1 MARER
6 RPGIPRS
13 VIFDARIHTVESEIP
28 PLDEVLDGLA
38 TDYAEAITRAV
49 EDAVPQ
55 GAVPRPFLLL
65 VSASVFPRVELVD
78 DLARMRRR
86 ELAFEVSE
94 FPFYEAVELPL
105 LDYLADATL
114 RRCRQAAQ
122 AGSRRDLRRHRRGPI
137 DRAELE
143 RRRRCSG
150 AWMSSGGRCRQ
161 ISTSGGSRGQP
172 QISWRP
178 SARPPDRGSLRRRR
192 SGPSAWRRSGPRC
205 GRGQPNFRVA
215 LPPSPIA
222 TTSSAFSWSRGVG
235 QQLVERLPD
244 LAEWGF
250 RLAPAAGASRM
261 GGLPDLPVGTA
272 WPVFDG
278 RPLNFIAQV
287 DLGELPA
294 VPGHE
299 VMPGAGRLLF
309 FFAVDDALFEPA
321 GAGPDDRA
329 RVVYVPPG
337 VEAQEASPPPTVVP
351 YMARTVVAVSRLTLP
366 SPSPSITALGL
377 DHYEMQAY
385 TAAWE
390 RSLEMKGTPPTHRY
404 HDQLLGHARPIQED
418 PRMTPDDQSKDW
430 TLLLAV
436 HDDASIC
443 LDLADA
449 GALYFMI
456 PRDALAGGEWDA
468 CFVDAQ
474 SG

>member
-1 MARER
+1 MQR
-6 RPGIPRS
+6 R
-13 VIFDARIHTVESEIP
+13 
-28 PLDEVLDGLA
+28 LDVVWRALSADLNQRRFTGATADFVAAVRTSAGPWQLA
-38 TDYAEAITRAV
+38 TETLGP
-49 EDAVPQ
+49 E
-55 GAVPRPFLLL
+55 
-65 VSASVFPRVELVD
+65 RVE
-78 DLARMRRR
+78 
-86 ELAFEVSE
+86 AFRASLR
-94 FPFYEAVELPL
+94 PRATKLP
-105 LDYLADATL
+105 
-114 RRCRQAAQ
+114 
-122 AGSRRDLRRHRRGPI
+122 RGPASLS
-137 DRAELE
+137 DRDDVVRL
-143 RRRRCSG
+143 
-150 AWMSSGGRCRQ
+150 
-161 ISTSGGSRGQP
+161 
-172 QISWRP
+172 
-178 SARPPDRGSLRRRR
+178 LR
-192 SGPSAWRRSGPRC
+192 
-205 GRGQPNFRVA
+205 
-215 LPPSPIA
+215 
-222 TTSSAFSWSRGVG
+222 SRGVG

-250 RLAPAAGASRM
+250 RPAPAAGASRM